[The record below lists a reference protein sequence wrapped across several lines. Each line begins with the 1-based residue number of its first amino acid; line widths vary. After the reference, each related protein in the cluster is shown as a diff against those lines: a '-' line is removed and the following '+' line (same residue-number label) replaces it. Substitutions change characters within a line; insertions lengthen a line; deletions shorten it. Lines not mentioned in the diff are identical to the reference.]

1 MLFMLSAEPRQYEL
15 LSSIDQDGW
24 SVEIR
29 RRLKGKCAGNL
40 YKVFRDPKGVQ
51 KHSLKQA
58 MKAGY
63 VDTDNRLKALMD
75 KVTAQLK

>member
-1 MLFMLSAEPRQYEL
+1 M
-15 LSSIDQDGW
+15 
-24 SVEIR
+24 EIR